1 MDVSPPP
8 FHSSSSWYVLW
19 ALWVGSFWK
28 CQRQRHPGDSLGVAG
43 GGPRAALLSTAG
55 LCLLRPL
62 LARPPCRPF
71 FRCVA
76 KWGRLLFGVAGG
88 GGDFSLSLSP
98 QHHCFLPVSLSP
110 SLPLFLS
117 LLSPYLWIGP
127 KELQKCHESENV
139 RSG

>member
-88 GGDFSLSLSP
+88 GGFLSLSLTPTPLFPPSLSLSLSP
-98 QHHCFLPVSLSP
+98 PLSLSP
-110 SLPLFLS
+110 VAVSLDWP
-117 LLSPYLWIGP
+117 
-127 KELQKCHESENV
+127 
-139 RSG
+139 

>member
-88 GGDFSLSLSP
+88 GGISLSLSHP
-98 QHHCFLPVSLSP
+98 NTTVSSQSLSLPLSP
-110 SLPLFLS
+110 SFSLS
-117 LLSPYLWIGP
+117 CPRI
-127 KELQKCHESENV
+127 
-139 RSG
+139 SGLALRNCKNAMKVKT